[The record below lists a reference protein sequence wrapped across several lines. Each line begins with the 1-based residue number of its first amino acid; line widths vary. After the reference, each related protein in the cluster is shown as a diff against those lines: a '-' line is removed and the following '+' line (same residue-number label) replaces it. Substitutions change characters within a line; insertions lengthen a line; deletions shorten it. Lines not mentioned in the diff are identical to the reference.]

1 MIKIFKHLK
10 GSAVVITAIFVL
22 LLVQA
27 LCELVLPAITS
38 DMVNVGI
45 QQGGIIDAV
54 PSDIR
59 QSELTRLMLY
69 MTPDEAAFVKKSY
82 SQGSPIGG
90 EPVMQ
95 LKRVSE
101 DERSRLNGIFGRAI
115 TAADTA
121 AGDGTSS
128 TSGQQLPESFIT
140 QSAVPYIRNEYSAL
154 GKNTERMQTNYL
166 LTAGGK
172 MAALALLAMAAGV
185 LVTVLSARVA
195 ASLSRVLRDK
205 IYKKV
210 VSFSGSELD
219 RFSIASL
226 ITRSTND
233 IQQIQVMM
241 TMLFRI
247 VIYSPLLAAGGII
260 MALRTNTSMAWIIA
274 VSAGAISVLI
284 LTLFSLAMPRFKKL
298 QVLIDRLNLVTR
310 EILTGISVIRAF
322 CTQRHEEK
330 RFDQANRNLMRTN
343 LFVNRVMTFMMP
355 SMMFIMNGI
364 AVLIVYTGAYGVN
377 SGAMQVGDMMA
388 FIQYTMLIIMSF
400 LMMSMISI
408 MLPRASVSADRI
420 NEVIDTEP
428 MIKDPDRPVSS
439 PSNVRGML
447 EFRNVSFRYPNS
459 DDYVLKDISFTASS
473 GETVAFI
480 GPTGSGKSTIVS
492 LIPRFFDVTE
502 GVILIDGVDIRSM
515 SLRDLRERIGYVPQK
530 SVLFSGTI
538 GSNLRFG
545 RQDAKEE
552 EIERAAAVAQAAE
565 FIEEKEGK
573 YLSPIAQGGSNVSGG
588 QKQRLSIA
596 RAVVRSPEIY
606 LFDDS
611 FSALDYKTD
620 AAVRRALKKHAT
632 RSTTIVVSQRI
643 GTILHADRILVLDKG
658 SIVGRGTHREL
669 LETCDV
675 YLSIAMSQLSEEELD
690 QNKSE
695 EGND

>member
-1 MIKIFKHLK
+1 LIKIFKHLK

-38 DMVNVGI
+38 DMVNVGV

-54 PSDIR
+54 PEGIR

-69 MTPDEAAFVKKSY
+69 MTPDEAAFAKKAY
-82 SQGSPIGG
+82 GQGSPIGG

-101 DERSRLNGIFGRAI
+101 DERSRLNGIFGGAI
-115 TAADTA
+115 TAADAA
-121 AGDGTSS
+121 AGHGTSS
-128 TSGQQLPESFIT
+128 TSGGQLPESFIT
-140 QSAVPYIRNEYSAL
+140 QNAVPYIRNEYSAL
-154 GKNTERMQTNYL
+154 GKNTERMQTDYL

-185 LVTVLSARVA
+185 SVTVLSARVA

-233 IQQIQVMM
+233 IQQIQIMM

-274 VSAGAISVLI
+274 VGAGAVSVL
-284 LTLFSLAMPRFKKL
+284 LLALFTLAMPRFKKL

-330 RFDQANRNLMRTN
+330 RFDKANRNLMKTN

-355 SMMFIMNGI
+355 SMMLIMNGI
-364 AVLIVYTGAYGVN
+364 AVLIVYTGAYGVD

-408 MLPRASVSADRI
+408 MLPRASVSAGRI
-420 NEVIDTEP
+420 NEVIDTQP
-428 MIKDPDRPVSS
+428 SIKDPDRPVL
-439 PSNVRGML
+439 PPEDVRGML
-447 EFRNVSFRYPNS
+447 EFKNVSFRYPNS
-459 DDYVLKDISFTASS
+459 DDYVLKSISFTASS

-515 SLRDLRERIGYVPQK
+515 TLRDLREKIGYVPQK

-565 FIEEKEGK
+565 FIEEREGK

-596 RAVVRSPEIY
+596 RAVVKSPEIY

-675 YLSIAMSQLSEEELD
+675 YISIAMSQLSEEELD
-690 QNKSE
+690 Q
-695 EGND
+695 

>member
-1 MIKIFKHLK
+1 MANNNPSETKQGDNSLIKIFKHLK
-10 GSAVVITAIFVL
+10 GSATVITAIFLL

-27 LCELVLPAITS
+27 LCELVLPSITS

-45 QQGGIIDAV
+45 QQGKF
-54 PSDIR
+54 
-59 QSELTRLMLY
+59 T
-69 MTPDEAAFVKKSY
+69 
-82 SQGSPIGG
+82 GG
-90 EPVMQ
+90 
-95 LKRVSE
+95 L
-101 DERSRLNGIFGRAI
+101 
-115 TAADTA
+115 
-121 AGDGTSS
+121 
-128 TSGQQLPESFIT
+128 
-140 QSAVPYIRNEYSAL
+140 
-154 GKNTERMQTNYL
+154 QTNYL
-166 LTAGGK
+166 LKSGGK
-172 MAALALLAMAAGV
+172 MAAVALLAMVAGV

-205 IYKKV
+205 IYNTV
-210 VSFSGSELD
+210 ISFSGVELD

-233 IQQIQVMM
+233 IMQIQVMM
-241 TMLFRI
+241 LMLFRI

-274 VSAGAISVLI
+274 VSAGAVSVLLLI
-284 LTLFSLAMPRFKKL
+284 LFTLAMPRFRKL
-298 QVLIDRLNLVTR
+298 QVLMDRLNLVTR

-330 RFDQANRNLMRTN
+330 RFDKANRDLMKTN

-355 SMMFIMNGI
+355 SMMLIMNGI
-364 AVLIVYTGAYGVN
+364 ALLIVYTGAYGVD

-408 MLPRASVSADRI
+408 MLPRASVSAGRI
-420 NEVIDTEP
+420 NEVIETEP
-428 MIKDPDRPVSS
+428 VIKDPDRPVS
-439 PSNVRGML
+439 PPANVRGML
-447 EFRNVSFRYPNS
+447 EFKNVSFRYPNS
-459 DDYVLKDISFTASS
+459 DDYVLKNISFTAKC

-480 GPTGSGKSTIVS
+480 GPTGSGKSTIVN
-492 LIPRFFDVTE
+492 LIPRFFDVTR
-502 GVILIDGVDIRSM
+502 GQILVDDVDIRSM

-545 RQDAKEE
+545 RRDAGDQV
-552 EIERAAAVAQAAE
+552 IERATAVAQAAE
-565 FIEEKEGK
+565 FIEEREGK
-573 YLSPIAQGGSNVSGG
+573 YSSPIAQGGLNVSGG

-620 AAVRRALKKHAT
+620 AAVRRALKKHTAN
-632 RSTTIVVSQRI
+632 STTIIVTQRI
-643 GTILHADRILVLDKG
+643 ATLLHADRILVLDKG
-658 SIVGRGTHREL
+658 EIAGRGTHREL

-675 YLSIAMSQLSEEELD
+675 YKSIAMSQLSEEEL
-690 QNKSE
+690 S
-695 EGND
+695 